1 MELNW
6 IQLSIIRSIL
16 VVIILVIYKYEQT
29 KTLIFPNLLSVV
41 IGIISIVYIFM
52 SNDLSEIND
61 VSLTKLIIT
70 AIISFIVI
78 VTTYYAIKKSPNPGL
93 VRTFVGL
100 EILIL
105 LIGGYF
111 ILDMKLSL
119 QQLIGGIFVII
130 GILLID
136 MKLN

>member
-78 VTTYYAIKKSPNPGL
+78 VTTYYAIKKAPNPGL